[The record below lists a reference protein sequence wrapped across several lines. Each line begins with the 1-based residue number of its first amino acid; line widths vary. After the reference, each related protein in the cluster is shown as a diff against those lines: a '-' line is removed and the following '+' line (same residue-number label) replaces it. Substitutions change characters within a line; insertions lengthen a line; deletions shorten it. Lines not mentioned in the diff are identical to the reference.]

1 MKMMLAVVVLLA
13 TAACG
18 GKNPIEPSTGPTPGG
33 QPAATNAL
41 SFNFIRS
48 CTIGDSAQ
56 PAAASVMRPMF
67 EIPQCT
73 QGPANSFGMVV
84 SAADLMNAIQLTRPL
99 KDGESWSG
107 ALLWVKTFATP
118 SKQYVT
124 NVPFVPGETDHFS
137 FPNIEADS
145 VDVAL
150 MLQPGG
156 TIEKVDIVFDVSQL
170 SISPGGVYS
179 WRRADSAHQNRERIV
194 GPLPK

>member
-1 MKMMLAVVVLLA
+1 MIAVAMLLA
-13 TAACG
+13 TIACG
-18 GKNPIEPSTGPTPGG
+18 KNSPTAPSGPTPGG
-33 QPAATNAL
+33 QPATVENPL

-48 CTIGDSAQ
+48 CTISGTASA
-56 PAAASVMRPMF
+56 ADAGVMRPMF

-84 SAADLMNAIQLTRPL
+84 SAKDLMNAIQLKRAL

-107 ALLWVKTFATP
+107 ALLWVKTFANP

-124 NVPFVPGETDHFS
+124 NVPFVVGETDHFS
-137 FPNIEADS
+137 FPNIEADA
-145 VDVAL
+145 VDVAI

-156 TIEKVDIVFDVSQL
+156 SIEKIDIVMQVDKL
-170 SISPGGVYS
+170 SVNPGNVYS
-179 WRRADSAHQNRERIV
+179 WQRADDAHQGKERIT